1 MKTKSTSIVLFLL
14 IAGIL
19 SFSSSSTAQN
29 QKSTRCEFKA
39 DMRKLWDDHITW
51 TRNVIFNIID
61 DLSGTTEAV
70 TRLLQNQDD
79 IGNAFKPYYGV
90 NNGDSLARLLHAHIT
105 IAAELLVAL
114 KNDNTEALNDA
125 NTRWFLNA
133 DTISL
138 FLSSLNPFW
147 PFKDVQDMMYTH
159 LNLTATE
166 AAARKN
172 HDYAA
177 DVNAYDNVHLE
188 ILEMADMLS
197 NGIIKQF
204 PNKFSSTKNINNQS
218 VELAD
223 NAIVLKQN
231 APNPFV
237 DKTVISYFIPE
248 NVNKAQIVFYNNSG
262 NAIRTVII
270 KERGEG
276 NLTVNAHDLSKGV
289 NSYSLIAD
297 GKLIDTKTMFH
308 Q

>member
-147 PFKDVQDMMYTH
+147 PFKDVQDMI
-159 LNLTATE
+159 
-166 AAARKN
+166 
-172 HDYAA
+172 DYAA